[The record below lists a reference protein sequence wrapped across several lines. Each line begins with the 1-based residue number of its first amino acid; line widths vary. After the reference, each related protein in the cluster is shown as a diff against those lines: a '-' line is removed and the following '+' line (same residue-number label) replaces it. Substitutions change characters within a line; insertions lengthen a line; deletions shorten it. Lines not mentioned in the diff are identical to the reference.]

1 MRLDGRSI
9 LLTGATGGI
18 GAAAAAACV
27 RAGARVLL
35 VARHGDR
42 LEALARTLSA
52 QPGHVAALAA
62 DVVRPL
68 DRARIRDIA
77 IARRV
82 DTVVHNAATPC
93 FGALDE
99 IDEARI
105 GEVLAT
111 NLVAPMQLTRLLL
124 PWLRT
129 LPRAS
134 VLAVG
139 STLGALGM
147 PGYTVYSA
155 SKFGLRGFTESLRRE
170 LAGSTVAVQ
179 YLAPRTTRTA
189 FNSARVDD
197 YNAATGAHVDAPEDV
212 ARALRA
218 HARARNARAAHG
230 PPRGARRAR
239 ERPRPAP
246 ARSGVPPPPRI
257 ARGRRAGPTPS
268 VPAPEVP
275 TMNTHTQRSVFL
287 AAVLALGLGASALRA
302 APLDDAVVDLQR
314 EWATIKY
321 QVPAQAAGDALRRTR
336 REGAHGVEDLAGPRR
351 GR

>member
-18 GAAAAAACV
+18 GAATATACV

-35 VARHGDR
+35 VARHADR

-52 QPGHVAALAA
+52 HSGHVAALAA
-62 DVVRPL
+62 DVVRAQ

-77 IARRV
+77 IAQRV

-99 IDEARI
+99 IEEARI

-111 NLVAPMQLTRLLL
+111 NLAAPMQLTRLLL
-124 PWLRT
+124 PWLRS

-147 PGYTVYSA
+147 PGYTVYAA

-212 ARALRA
+212 ARALVRMLVRGTRERHMGLPEA
-218 HARARNARAAHG
+218 LAARANG
-230 PPRGARRAR
+230 LVPRLLDPAFRRHR
-239 ERPRPAP
+239 ESLEAGAP
-246 ARSGVPPPPRI
+246 ARPHPSLPLRSPR
-257 ARGRRAGPTPS
+257 
-268 VPAPEVP
+268 
-275 TMNTHTQRSVFL
+275 
-287 AAVLALGLGASALRA
+287 
-302 APLDDAVVDLQR
+302 
-314 EWATIKY
+314 
-321 QVPAQAAGDALRRTR
+321 
-336 REGAHGVEDLAGPRR
+336 
-351 GR
+351 

>member
-42 LEALARTLSA
+42 LEALARALSA

-62 DVVRPL
+62 DVVRPT

-82 DTVVHNAATPC
+82 DTIVHNAATPC

-170 LAGSTVAVQ
+170 LAGTTIAVQ

-197 YNAATGAHVDAPEDV
+197 YNQATGAHVDAPEDV
-212 ARALRA
+212 ARALVRMLA
-218 HARARNARAAHG
+218 RGTLERHMGIPEALAARANG
-230 PPRGARRAR
+230 LVPRLLDPAFRRHRDSLEAG
-239 ERPRPAP
+239 AP
-246 ARSGVPPPPRI
+246 ARSLPSLPSRSPR
-257 ARGRRAGPTPS
+257 
-268 VPAPEVP
+268 
-275 TMNTHTQRSVFL
+275 
-287 AAVLALGLGASALRA
+287 
-302 APLDDAVVDLQR
+302 
-314 EWATIKY
+314 
-321 QVPAQAAGDALRRTR
+321 
-336 REGAHGVEDLAGPRR
+336 
-351 GR
+351 